1 MNELLFLEMNFQV
14 ALNGV
19 GYLKNNRQNKR
30 TGFQSVL
37 YASAI
42 PPSVLHKMNDLV

>member
-19 GYLKNNRQNKR
+19 GYLKNSRQNKR
-30 TGFQSVL
+30 TGF
-37 YASAI
+37 
-42 PPSVLHKMNDLV
+42 

>member
-14 ALNGV
+14 ALNGA
-19 GYLKNNRQNKR
+19 GCLKNSRQNKR

-37 YASAI
+37 
-42 PPSVLHKMNDLV
+42 LHQQYRQVSRIK